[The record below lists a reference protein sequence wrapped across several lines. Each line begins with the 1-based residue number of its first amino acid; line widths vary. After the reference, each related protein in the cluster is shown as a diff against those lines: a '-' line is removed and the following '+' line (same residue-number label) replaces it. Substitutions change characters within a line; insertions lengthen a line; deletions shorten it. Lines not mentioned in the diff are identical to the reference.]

1 MPDRISLNSIR
12 FGLEEKWE
20 EMKIAPIVPKEKWLE
35 TGNRHVFF
43 AFPPKAQNQQIK
55 AGLLA
60 HLIFAGL
67 LIPILVRRGGSGQWH
82 SGAKTFFPIAI
93 GTD

>member
-1 MPDRISLNSIR
+1 ML
-12 FGLEEKWE
+12 
-20 EMKIAPIVPKEKWLE
+20 PKRWQKDE
-35 TGNRHVFF
+35 NRHVFF

-67 LIPILVRRGGSGQWH
+67 LSRLSEKWH
-82 SGAKTFFPIAI
+82 SGAKTFPSGKNWKDRLTVA
-93 GTD
+93 GTAPVLHRIPF

>member
-20 EMKIAPIVPKEKWLE
+20 EMKTAPSRMYLL
-35 TGNRHVFF
+35 GNRHVFF

-67 LIPILVRRGGSGQWH
+67 LIPITSPPWRIGTMALWS
-82 SGAKTFFPIAI
+82 KNFFPP
-93 GTD
+93 D

>member
-1 MPDRISLNSIR
+1 MGRNENRSIPM
-12 FGLEEKWE
+12 L
-20 EMKIAPIVPKEKWLE
+20 PKRWQKDE
-35 TGNRHVFF
+35 NRHVFF

-67 LIPILVRRGGSGQWH
+67 LSRLSEKWH
-82 SGAKTFFPIAI
+82 SRAKTFSFRFIRK
-93 GTD
+93 TD